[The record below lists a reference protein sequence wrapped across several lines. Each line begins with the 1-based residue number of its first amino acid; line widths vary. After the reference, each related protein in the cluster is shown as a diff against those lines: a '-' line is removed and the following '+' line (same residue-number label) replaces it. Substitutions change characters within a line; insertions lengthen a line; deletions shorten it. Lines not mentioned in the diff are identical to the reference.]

1 MTTKLDTLHSQLA
14 GALRRAQKLHTEA
27 LPKFNWGASALD
39 AHAIQL
45 LNEVPGDVAAALAQY
60 DAAAAQQAAHT
71 FHVEPTPVLAQGSV
85 TLTLQLTP
93 EWVDS
98 VLCTAIES
106 ADYGWLDW
114 TDIVQGRDP
123 ELRALCESVGR
134 RDDVF
139 TSPDEFVE
147 HHGGDVSRIVGVLL
161 GFDDGAD
168 RPIPLIDPATVAA
181 QLVAAGTAQ
190 LRELEDP

>member
-1 MTTKLDTLHSQLA
+1 MTMGQHAAPCKA
-14 GALRRAQKLHTEA
+14 CPWRRT
-27 LPKFNWGASALD
+27 SAK
-39 AHAIQL
+39 
-45 LNEVPGDVAAALAQY
+45 
-60 DAAAAQQAAHT
+60 
-71 FHVEPTPVLAQGSV
+71 
-85 TLTLQLTP
+85 
-93 EWVDS
+93 
-98 VLCTAIES
+98 
-106 ADYGWLDW
+106 GWLGNSTTLEFLSQAEHAPRMPCHCTIDYDDPNW
-114 TDIVQGRDP
+114 KETQLGSSPRCAGHAAYLRNRCKLPHDP
-123 ELRALCESVGR
+123 ELRALCEFVGR

-147 HHGGDVSRIVGVLL
+147 HHGGDVSRIAGVLL